1 MYTQLEFKLGK
12 TDEIWPSETNNSLLH
27 QRHDVYY
34 VLFTGEN
41 QFTVYLN
48 KKEVKV
54 AENTIVFV
62 SPNCLVGMDKNNPP
76 IDILYFTST
85 FYSRSQLDAHFL
97 QNNPLFPPG
106 SYFCYRIP
114 KSYGNYVYYILDMM
128 YQAFQ
133 HIKQPLYNNLL
144 HNLLEQM
151 LLQCT
156 LHGTEG
162 TPVSFANGA
171 DYVLISLFKEYVAK
185 DIRKSRA
192 VKYYADKLNVT
203 PRKLTEACQKV
214 LGKTPKDAITD
225 YIIAE
230 FKWQLKYTGFSIKE
244 IGREYGFLDENNFS
258 SFFTKE
264 VGISPKEFRKP

>member
-1 MYTQLEFKLGK
+1 MHTQLEFTLGK

-85 FYSRSQLDAHFL
+85 FYSRSQLDTQFL
-97 QNNPLFPPG
+97 QNNPLFPTG

-133 HIKQPLYNNLL
+133 HIKQPLYNSLL

-185 DIRKSRA
+185 DIRKSRT
-192 VKYYADKLNVT
+192 VKYYADKLNIA
-203 PRKLTEACQKV
+203 PRRLAKASQSV
-214 LGKTPKDAITD
+214 LGKTPKEVIKD
-225 YIIAE
+225 YVIAE
-230 FKWQLKYTGFSIKE
+230 FKRQLIYTDLSIKE